1 MTSHSQQ
8 VGLICVWDSPA
19 VRKRSYMTVIGDR
32 FSPSPACYKHMK
44 RPIEDRVKHIERFP
58 PLDQRPNPQF
68 LGLGDH
74 AFDII

>member
-1 MTSHSQQ
+1 MT
-8 VGLICVWDSPA
+8 I
-19 VRKRSYMTVIGDR
+19 IGDR

-74 AFDII
+74 AFAII